1 MTVAGTDVAVTR
13 DVGRADPA
21 EHQARV
27 RRRPTRV
34 RAVQIYTPAGPEQRF
49 KKMTMTDLDAILA
62 GDVRAAARLMRD
74 LDDRR
79 PGALAALKALFPHT
93 GKAYVVGITGN
104 PGAGKSTVVDAL
116 IAHYR
121 AAGERVG
128 VVAVD
133 PTSPFSGGAIL
144 GDRIR
149 MQRHALDPGVFI
161 RSLATRGHLGGLSRS
176 TFDVAHVLDAMG
188 FERILIETV
197 GVGQDEVDV
206 MRAAHTTVVVTVPG
220 LGDDIQAI
228 KAGLLEVADVLVV
241 NKADR
246 EGADRTERDLMHML
260 DLRAGER
267 TRRRDRADDRD
278 ARHGERLRDRRA
290 RRGDRGTSRRA
301 RGRGR
306 APRRV
311 PTARATRAARGSWCA
326 RCSPIARRTA
336 IAQRAGRV
344 RAMPSRSTAAI
355 RGRIAEELV
364 GVVCRS
370 RVAPDHGRATDSG
383 CSSRR
388 PVC

>member
-1 MTVAGTDVAVTR
+1 VT
-13 DVGRADPA
+13 AASP
-21 EHQARV
+21 
-27 RRRPTRV
+27 
-34 RAVQIYTPAGPEQRF
+34 
-49 KKMTMTDLDAILA
+49 DLVERIIR

-79 PGALAALKALFPHT
+79 TAAIETLKRMFPHT
-93 GKAYVVGITGN
+93 GKAYIVGITGN
-104 PGAGKSTVVDAL
+104 PGAGKSTVVDAM
-116 IAHYR
+116 IAHHR

-128 VVAVD
+128 VVCVD

-228 KAGLLEVADVLVV
+228 KSGLLEVADVLVV

-246 EGADRTERDLMHML
+246 EGADRTERDLLHML
-260 DLRAGER
+260 ELRASGER
-267 TRRRDRADDRD
+267 KATEIVRTVATRGLAEGSGIVELATAIEAHRARTWSGPGAAERARVRASAHLAELVRALLTDRAM
-278 ARHGERLRDRRA
+278 RA
-290 RRGDRGTSRRA
+290 LEVRGG
-301 RGRGR
+301 
-306 APRRV
+306 
-311 PTARATRAARGSWCA
+311 AAEVA
-326 RCSPIARRTA
+326 EA
-336 IAQRAGRV
+336 IAQRRTDPWTVAEQLV
-344 RAMPSRSTAAI
+344 AA
-355 RGRIAEELV
+355 LV
-364 GVVCRS
+364 
-370 RVAPDHGRATDSG
+370 
-383 CSSRR
+383 
-388 PVC
+388 

>member
-1 MTVAGTDVAVTR
+1 VTI
-13 DVGRADPA
+13 
-21 EHQARV
+21 Q
-27 RRRPTRV
+27 
-34 RAVQIYTPAGPEQRF
+34 
-49 KKMTMTDLDAILA
+49 AILG
-62 GDVRAAARLMRD
+62 GDIRTAARLMRD

-79 PGALAALKALFPHT
+79 PDAMTALKALFPHT

-161 RSLATRGHLGGLSRS
+161 RSVATRGYLGGLSRS
-176 TFDVAHVLDAMG
+176 TFDIVHVLDAMG
-188 FERILIETV
+188 FERILVETV

-228 KAGLLEVADVLVV
+228 KSGLLEVADVLVV

-260 DLRAGER
+260 DLRAADRKDVQIVR
-267 TRRRDRADDRD
+267 TIATRGTAEGSGITELAAAVEAHRARAWTGAAAEARGIARASAQLSELVRALLADRA
-278 ARHGERLRDRRA
+278 
-290 RRGDRGTSRRA
+290 S
-301 RGRGR
+301 
-306 APRRV
+306 
-311 PTARATRAARGSWCA
+311 
-326 RCSPIARRTA
+326 
-336 IAQRAGRV
+336 
-344 RAMPSRSTAAI
+344 RAMISRGGLAEIAHEVASRKRDPWT
-355 RGRIAEELV
+355 IAEELV
-364 GVVCRS
+364 AS
-370 RVAPDHGRATDSG
+370 L
-383 CSSRR
+383 
-388 PVC
+388 

>member
-1 MTVAGTDVAVTR
+1 MNI
-13 DVGRADPA
+13 
-21 EHQARV
+21 EHIV
-27 RRRPTRV
+27 
-34 RAVQIYTPAGPEQRF
+34 
-49 KKMTMTDLDAILA
+49 K
-62 GDVRAAARLMRD
+62 GDIRSAARLMRD

-79 PGALAALKALFPHT
+79 PDAIAMLKALYPHT
-93 GKAYVVGITGN
+93 GKAYLVGVTGN

-128 VVAVD
+128 VVCVD

-188 FERILIETV
+188 FERVLIETV

-206 MRAAHTTVVVTVPG
+206 MKAAHTTVVVTVPG

-260 DLRAGER
+260 DLRATGER
-267 TRRRDRADDRD
+267 KEVEIVRTIATRGTAEGSGITELGAAIERHRTRAWLGASAADRA
-278 ARHGERLRDRRA
+278 
-290 RRGDRGTSRRA
+290 
-301 RGRGR
+301 
-306 APRRV
+306 
-311 PTARATRAARGSWCA
+311 TARATAHLGELVRAHLADRAARAMQA
-326 RCSPIARRTA
+326 RGGLGE
-336 IAQRAGRV
+336 IAQ
-344 RAMPSRSTAAI
+344 AI
-355 RGRIAEELV
+355 VEKTTDPWTVAEDLV
-364 GVVCRS
+364 N
-370 RVAPDHGRATDSG
+370 AL
-383 CSSRR
+383 
-388 PVC
+388 